1 MHLFFRGKDDD
12 KALKTLRNREICS
25 AGKSW
30 STWSE
35 SKSTESAESDC
46 DSVETRSLPPS
57 SPKRWQPT
65 LPKPFSFAL
74 R

>member
-1 MHLFFRGKDDD
+1 M
-12 KALKTLRNREICS
+12 KTLKNREIHS
-25 AGKSW
+25 ASKSW

-35 SKSTESAESDC
+35 SKSTESANSDSEN
-46 DSVETRSLPPS
+46 SVETRSLPPS

-65 LPKPFSFAL
+65 VPKPFSFAL